1 MKVEWEALTQA
12 RDQCNLINNFIR
24 GLMLLKLSMIAQ
36 TESTNLNISKEL
48 CSTLISKINIL
59 LLNYFE
65 LVKEYAE

>member
-1 MKVEWEALTQA
+1 
-12 RDQCNLINNFIR
+12 
-24 GLMLLKLSMIAQ
+24 MLLKLSMIAQ

>member
-1 MKVEWEALTQA
+1 VKTGCETLTQV
-12 RDQCNLINNFIR
+12 RDQCNLIKNLTR
-24 GLMLLKLSMIAQ
+24 RLKLLKISTIVQ

-65 LVKEYAE
+65 